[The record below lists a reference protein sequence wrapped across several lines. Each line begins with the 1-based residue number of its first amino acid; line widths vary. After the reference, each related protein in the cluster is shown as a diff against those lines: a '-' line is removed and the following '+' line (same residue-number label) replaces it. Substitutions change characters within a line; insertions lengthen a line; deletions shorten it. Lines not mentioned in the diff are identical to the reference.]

1 VRQLQHCV
9 TERGALDCVEMFQL
23 EQKKSGA
30 GGLCKTAQKRIAAE
44 LAYQRKAE
52 ASLQDENCFKVFI
65 VSFY

>member
-1 VRQLQHCV
+1 V

-52 ASLQDENCFKVFI
+52 ASLQDENCFKVFL
-65 VSFY
+65 VSQLNV